1 MLIVWLIVVRS
12 VVVRRLVICRSVVWL
27 RIHGPCILSVNSQV
41 RVEIVPR
48 PTSTSCKTVIRDR
61 PERLLSH
68 VRVDRLV
75 VGSESDVRVLDVNL
89 DGFGASVRTEYVA
102 VVEHN
107 VCRRE
112 FPGLSAD
119 LLLNGSR
126 ISTRERKTGQDVIR
140 PGSADG

>member
-1 MLIVWLIVVRS
+1 M
-12 VVVRRLVICRSVVWL
+12 
-27 RIHGPCILSVNSQV
+27 
-41 RVEIVPR
+41 
-48 PTSTSCKTVIRDR
+48 
-61 PERLLSH
+61 LSH

-112 FPGLSAD
+112 SPG
-119 LLLNGSR
+119 
-126 ISTRERKTGQDVIR
+126 
-140 PGSADG
+140 